1 MKIGRSKPT
10 WDYQKVKTIFHKSA
24 PSAGFHM
31 YFENLMEHSK
41 NTYNYIGKKHGT
53 RITVTL
59 EGNVLLKREK
69 PVDDQSNIRS

>member
-1 MKIGRSKPT
+1 
-10 WDYQKVKTIFHKSA
+10 
-24 PSAGFHM
+24 M
-31 YFENLMEHSK
+31 YFEKLMEHSK

>member
-1 MKIGRSKPT
+1 
-10 WDYQKVKTIFHKSA
+10 
-24 PSAGFHM
+24 M
-31 YFENLMEHSK
+31 YFEKLMEHSK

-53 RITVTL
+53 RITVAL